1 MKSSKQKPLATVR
14 GAGLTAE
21 IHRAKFVPF
30 ESTKYLDLKA
40 LKKAKKALIEIGTVE
55 AAGKKATV
63 VAEISKG
70 FITKLRPIAC
80 PNCDEKGP
88 KKTAANAPSKKL
100 AREIFQKLGELGTP
114 VTKLPIPV
122 VRMAEII
129 IGPIIISCGSD
140 GCDICILTDDGYWSC
155 IYCLF
160 SGPGICIGRVIILN

>member
-1 MKSSKQKPLATVR
+1 MPFKSA
-14 GAGLTAE
+14 
-21 IHRAKFVPF
+21 
-30 ESTKYLDLKA
+30 KYLDLKA
-40 LKKAKKALIEIGTVE
+40 LKKVKKALIETGTVE
-55 AAGKKATV
+55 AAAEKATV

-70 FITKLRPIAC
+70 FITKLRPVSC
-80 PNCDEKGP
+80 PNCDEKSS
-88 KKTAANAPSKKL
+88 KKTSPNAPSKKL

-122 VRMAEII
+122 VRMAEIT
-129 IGPIIISCGSD
+129 IGPIIISCGKS